1 MYNNLITRFTLADI
15 ARLINSLL
23 NLEKIILNIILL
35 IFIKYLNEDLGLN
48 TSLLL
53 KSSLNIKEV
62 DL

>member
-1 MYNNLITRFTLADI
+1 MDIIKLIDPP
-15 ARLINSLL
+15 L

-53 KSSLNIKEV
+53 KV
-62 DL
+62 